1 MNESSKD
8 VGNGTGAD
16 GADADIDRENIID
29 TNLVEEVKLESTGV
43 VELGD
48 DGKPKPKPLPQ
59 TPREMYEY
67 AKELKD
73 EGNVM
78 FRTKQYKEA
87 IKKYVKV

>member
-1 MNESSKD
+1 
-8 VGNGTGAD
+8 
-16 GADADIDRENIID
+16 
-29 TNLVEEVKLESTGV
+29 
-43 VELGD
+43 
-48 DGKPKPKPLPQ
+48 
-59 TPREMYEY
+59 MYEY